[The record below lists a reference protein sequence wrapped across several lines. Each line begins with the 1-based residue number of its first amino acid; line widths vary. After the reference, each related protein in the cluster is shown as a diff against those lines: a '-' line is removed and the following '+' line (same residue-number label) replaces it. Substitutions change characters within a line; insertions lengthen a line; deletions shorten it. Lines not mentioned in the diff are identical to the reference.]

1 LKALVQDKNVRI
13 DELRRQLELARA
25 DFDAKQQAAHDDQE
39 RRNKR
44 LYQDNHAYIGQ
55 LKDALDKIQHLE
67 AQGGGQAVVAAREMH
82 QGLMDQLKQVHMD
95 VQVKEIATLQKVNH
109 SLVCDVEAFEK
120 GHQRQTSQWKADL
133 LAKDKKMALLR
144 DAIIKLKEEFLKA
157 QEQQAEDSVRE
168 KRKQT
173 SQQHDRIDDLTDKN
187 AHLTATITMLQE
199 KVDGLT
205 CEIQDVNQKY
215 KRAMALVA
223 KSKAALNSRD
233 QSLKAAE
240 LRDQLDRCKAK
251 LGT

>member
-67 AQGGGQAVVAAREMH
+67 AQVEQLRE
-82 QGLMDQLKQVHMD
+82 GKQLAETRCGEALE
-95 VQVKEIATLQKVNH
+95 EIATLQKVNH

-173 SQQHDRIDDLTDKN
+173 K
-187 AHLTATITMLQE
+187 